1 MSQPTEYTPLR
12 SSVAVAV
19 AVAHDHRACVRQCC
33 LVVNVRS
40 ELSHRSAAFAIATL
54 VATVTSLSACGS
66 DEDPSAERFCGEVA
80 ANKDALTNPQLLYD
94 DDIDPLLGLYRRI
107 GALAPIGV
115 QSDWDQIISAYE
127 TASTVV
133 VGDQESEQ
141 QALTAIYSSEKSAAA
156 VEAWLLA
163 NCAVDIGPVFTI
175 VPQGPITVTVPPDTA
190 PGDTSPDDATP
201 DDTAPASA
209 P

>member
-1 MSQPTEYTPLR
+1 MLPDRP
-12 SSVAVAV
+12 VG
-19 AVAHDHRACVRQCC
+19 VRQCC

-40 ELSHRSAAFAIATL
+40 NLSRRSAAALAISTIVLMAAL
-54 VATVTSLSACGS
+54 GACGG

-80 ANKDALTNPQLLYD
+80 ANNEALTNPQLGYT
-94 DDIDPLLGLYRRI
+94 DDIDPLLDLYRNV
-107 GALAPIGV
+107 GELAPLGV
-115 QSDWDQIISAYE
+115 EADWDQLVSAYE

-133 VGDQESEQ
+133 IGDQESEQ
-141 QALTAIYSSEKSAAA
+141 KALTAIYSSEKSAAA

-175 VPQGPITVTVPPDTA
+175 VPQGPVTVTLPPEGT
-190 PGDTSPDDATP
+190 TP
-201 DDTAPASA
+201 DGTTSADTTPTSA